1 VKEMAR
7 VFVIEEE
14 QMKEDIIKVLDK
26 EIDFYEKQY
35 YVSYIGFYL
44 DTVKRLQKIKYLL
57 LESANF

>member
-1 VKEMAR
+1 MAR
-7 VFVIEEE
+7 VYVIEKE
-14 QMKEDIIKVLDK
+14 QMEEDIINVLDS

-35 YVSYIGFYL
+35 HISHIGFYL